1 MPTGMLRASRFVC
14 VGVPEGRARL
24 STNEKK
30 EIDMWDQKMKLAAL
44 GMSLAA
50 LTACGTADRSLSE
63 SRPATTTATA
73 SSATGYGVVQAID
86 IVPREQAGIGLGTVA
101 GAVVGGALGNQVG
114 SGSGRTAATVA
125 GAAGGALAG
134 RALEQGARAGEVYRV
149 AIQMDNGSVQTM
161 VQETPPGLRV
171 GERVRLSNGVI
182 VERFQ

>member
-1 MPTGMLRASRFVC
+1 
-14 VGVPEGRARL
+14 
-24 STNEKK
+24 
-30 EIDMWDQKMKLAAL
+30 MWDQKLKFVMLGISVAAV
-44 GMSLAA
+44 
-50 LTACGTADRSLSE
+50 TACGTANQTASG
-63 SRPATTTATA
+63 PVAPTTTTA

-101 GAVVGGALGNQVG
+101 GAVVGGALGSQVG
-114 SGSGRTAATVA
+114 SGRGRTAATVA

-134 RALEQGARAGEVYRV
+134 SAMERNARAGEVYRV

-161 VQETPPGLRV
+161 VQETPPGLQV